1 MNKKLLIKL
10 YKINSPSKRENKMRS
25 FIIRYVK
32 TMKDVRI
39 QSDKIGNIYL
49 TKGESESYPAL
60 VAHMDEVHNIR
71 GEREIV
77 ELKGVLFGYS
87 MKDMKQVGIGADDK
101 NGIWI
106 ALEALR
112 TLPALKVLFTVQ
124 EEIGAVGASYASV
137 KFFDDCRFVLECDR
151 KGNSDFI
158 TQIYHE
164 QICSDE
170 FVSDLKPILNEYGYK
185 EATGLLTDVI
195 TLRDNGLKLSCAN
208 ISCGYYNPHTQFEFT
223 NLYDLKNCLKMVLE
237 ICGIEKT
244 YLYEEEDYKYIDW
257 YENNFN
263 DKQYCDICMDMDC
276 FNCKHYNSEGVKYDL
291 YEKK

>member
-1 MNKKLLIKL
+1 MNKELLIKL

-71 GEREIV
+71 GEREII
-77 ELKGVLFGYS
+77 ELKGILFGYS

-151 KGNSDFI
+151 KGNSDII
-158 TQIYHE
+158 TSIYHE
-164 QICSDE
+164 KICSDE
-170 FVSDLKPILNEYGYK
+170 FLYDIKPIFKSYGYSK
-185 EATGLLTDVI
+185 NNGLLTDVAE
-195 TLRDNGLKLSCAN
+195 LRDNNLNLSCVN
-208 ISCGYYNPHTQFEFT
+208 ISCGYYNPHTDEEYT
-223 NLYDLKNCLKMVLE
+223 VLKDLQNCLEMVLE
-237 ICGIEKT
+237 ICRSVTNT
-244 YLYEEEDYKYIDW
+244 YLH
-257 YENNFN
+257 ENHKFHNYYN
-263 DKQYCDICMDMDC
+263 DSFGGFMCDVCSSMDC
-276 FNCKHYNSEGVKYDL
+276 GNCPYYSKEGIKYDL